1 MKQIYLAQNLNLIF
15 FNFTF
20 DILIIVMIRAHQEGV
35 SEGVAPLKIFSEK
48 IQSKISPLILKK
60 FKRKS
65 QRGAKG

>member
-1 MKQIYLAQNLNLIF
+1 
-15 FNFTF
+15 
-20 DILIIVMIRAHQEGV
+20 MIRAHQEGV